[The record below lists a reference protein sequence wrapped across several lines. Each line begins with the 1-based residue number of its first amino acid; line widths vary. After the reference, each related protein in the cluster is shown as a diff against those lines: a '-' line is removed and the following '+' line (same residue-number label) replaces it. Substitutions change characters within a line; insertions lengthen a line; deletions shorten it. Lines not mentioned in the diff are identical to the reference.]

1 MTREKER
8 ERERRGRERGRGR
21 EDTNTGIQAC
31 RVGTRRARFAGFSG
45 DPRSR
50 LAVLAREL
58 LRKLEARWWCCF
70 FFSSS
75 SSSPASP
82 FVSVLPKARAFTLLD
97 GNFKGPLARSR
108 SLVHPQTPPLR
119 PHVIPDLIDHLE
131 PITSLSLP
139 AAFLSQTRSS
149 RASSPCAANNFDGRR
164 YLGRRYPTRLLSRR
178 AIRRIRIT

>member
-1 MTREKER
+1 MTREKERER

-82 FVSVLPKARAFTLLD
+82 FVSVLPKARATGGTCGRLD
-97 GNFKGPLARSR
+97 SRPMKRDVVHAPRRQLQRPARA
-108 SLVHPQTPPLR
+108 L
-119 PHVIPDLIDHLE
+119 
-131 PITSLSLP
+131 PIARAPANTS
-139 AAFLSQTRSS
+139 A
-149 RASSPCAANNFDGRR
+149 
-164 YLGRRYPTRLLSRR
+164 PTARNP
-178 AIRRIRIT
+178 